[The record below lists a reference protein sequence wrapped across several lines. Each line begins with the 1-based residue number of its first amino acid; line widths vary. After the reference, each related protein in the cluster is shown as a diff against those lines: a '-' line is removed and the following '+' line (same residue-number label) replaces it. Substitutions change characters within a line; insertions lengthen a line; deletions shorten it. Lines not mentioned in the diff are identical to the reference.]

1 MVHMTTLFQVVC
13 MVVCRAMGGNAQAA
27 GHGAVVNSSEKYVD
41 HSPLSQSLPLS
52 AVIHSLRL
60 ATILAPH
67 GIGKGNKSEGNMGHP
82 ILVCRSDGKSDY
94 CTESEMGRAAEY

>member
-1 MVHMTTLFQVVC
+1 MRWST
-13 MVVCRAMGGNAQAA
+13 QAK
-27 GHGAVVNSSEKYVD
+27 NMWIIP
-41 HSPLSQSLPLS
+41 PLSQCLSLSLHSSLVLFSLS